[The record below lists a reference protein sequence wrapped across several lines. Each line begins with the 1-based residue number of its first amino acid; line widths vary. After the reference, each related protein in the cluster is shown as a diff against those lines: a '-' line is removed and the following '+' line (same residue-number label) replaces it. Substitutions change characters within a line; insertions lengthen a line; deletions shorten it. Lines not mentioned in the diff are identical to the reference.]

1 MKKIENI
8 LLSIALLLMMGCEKE
23 DVSGYTIPTDVMWT
37 SYVSTY
43 SADIYDESQI
53 YVEPG
58 DYLFLRDL
66 SQNAL
71 SHEWIIDDKASYF
84 TTVGDTSTT
93 YDAKSITDKD
103 AYIVFQKSG
112 ICNIKLRNTFASK
125 VVSNNEIPIEATY
138 DESLGVWVFEKEWNV
153 DVYGELKPG
162 FWINRIALD
171 GTTTEVLRV
180 AGDEETSL
188 DDLTD
193 IYISQGDKLQ
203 FVYDEDSEYKSS
215 SQTWTLPGSP
225 TSDGTGTESWIFTT
239 EGSYSGYYVDAIR
252 DEITAIGST
261 NKIAA
266 TTVRKVIPMQL
277 IVEYSNIAPI
287 TNSIIQNLDSKISVP
302 FNKELNIV
310 DATSLASAF
319 TLTIGGESVTITDAE
334 ISTDD
339 SSILL
344 LSIGDHYDNYL
355 LTSGSLSYNPTQ
367 ESQYIYDGSI
377 TGNQVSD
384 PAEGFND
391 VDVTLYHILDST
403 YFSFNELSSLTSAG
417 NIVNGWWFNRSESQ
431 LAADGSHISLA
442 ENFEGQYRSLKYI
455 INGESDSN
463 YPVILAFL
471 SSSSSDV
478 IESGTYQMHYKL
490 YVEEYNNATDINLTS
505 EAYLR
510 VSLSGG
516 TIDLCKVNIAEQAKG
531 CWIEGVADL
540 TLDSDT
546 ALSVMQIRFDRDSA
560 SVENFGNCIFY
571 VDDIYLSKIN

>member
-8 LLSIALLLMMGCEKE
+8 LLSTALIFMMGCEKE
-23 DVSGYTIPTDVMWT
+23 DGSGYTIPTDVMWT

-66 SQNAL
+66 SQSAL
-71 SHEWIIDDKASYF
+71 SHEWTISSNASFF
-84 TTVGDTSTT
+84 TTVDDTSTT
-93 YDAKSITDKD
+93 YDAKTITDKD
-103 AYIVFQKSG
+103 AYIVFQESG

-138 DESLGVWVFEKEWNV
+138 DETLGVWVFEKEWNV

-180 AGDEETSL
+180 SGDDETSL

-203 FVYDEDSEYKSS
+203 FVYDEESDYKSS
-215 SQTWTLPGSP
+215 SQTWTIPGLP
-225 TSDGTGTESWIFTT
+225 TSDGSGTESWVFNTV
-239 EGSYSGYYVDAIR
+239 GSYSGYYIAATR
-252 DEITAIGST
+252 DEITAIGNT
-261 NKIAA
+261 NEIAA

-287 TNSIIQNLDSKISVP
+287 KSSIIQQWDSKISVP
-302 FNKELNIV
+302 FNKELNV
-310 DATSLASAF
+310 AGATDLASAF
-319 TLTIGGESVTITDAE
+319 SLTIGGESVTITDAE
-334 ISTDD
+334 VSADD
-339 SSILL
+339 SSVLL
-344 LSIGDHYDNYL
+344 LTIGDHFDNYL
-355 LTSGSLSYNPTQ
+355 LTTGSLSYTPTK
-367 ESQYIYDGSI
+367 ESQYIYDGTI
-377 TGNQVSD
+377 TGNQISD
-384 PAEGFND
+384 PAEGFSGA
-391 VDVTLYHILDST
+391 DVTLYHIFNST
-403 YFSFNELSSLTSAG
+403 YFNFDELSSLTSSG

-431 LAADGSHISLA
+431 LAADESYIDLA
-442 ENFEGQYRSLKYI
+442 ENFEGQYRSLKYV
-455 INGESDSN
+455 INGESDSD

-471 SSSSSDV
+471 SSASGDA
-478 IESGTYQMHYKL
+478 IEAGTYKMHYKL
-490 YVEEYNNATDINLTS
+490 YVEEYNAIDTSWAS

-510 VSLSGG
+510 ISLSGG
-516 TIDLCKVNIAEQAKG
+516 TIDLCKINIAEQTQG
-531 CWIEGVADL
+531 CWIDGVADL

-546 ALSVMQIRFDRDSA
+546 TLSVMQIRFDRDSA
-560 SVENFGNCIFY
+560 NVENFDSCILY
-571 VDDIYLSKIN
+571 IDNIYLSKIN